1 MLTMIKRL
9 WSHASLLLQGEN
21 LNRKRWRTK
30 HELRVAIVT
39 WVERAHR
46 RSRRQA
52 RLGRLISIEYKT
64 VLNLAVSLV
73 A

>member
-1 MLTMIKRL
+1 MIKRL